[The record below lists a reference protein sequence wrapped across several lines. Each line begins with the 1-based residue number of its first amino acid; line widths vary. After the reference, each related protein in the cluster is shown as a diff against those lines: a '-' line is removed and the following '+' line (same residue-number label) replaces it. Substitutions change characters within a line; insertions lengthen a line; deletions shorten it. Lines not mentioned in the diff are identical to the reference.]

1 MAGIFVNE
9 IVSVY
14 EHEGCAT
21 LTLAY
26 QNKTQLTENTGPSL
40 MTADL
45 INIVMP
51 IKQLSYLH
59 LALCKTLG
67 LPLDEASDKYPLQ
80 THPEESLGEPL
91 FTSEGSSD

>member
-1 MAGIFVNE
+1 MTGIFVNE

-26 QNKTQLTENTGPSL
+26 QNKTQPAENTEPSP

-51 IKQLSYLH
+51 IKQLSSLH

-67 LPLDEASDKYPLQ
+67 LPLDEASDQYQLQ

-91 FTSEGSSD
+91 FTSEGSSA